1 MIQKFTIGKLV
12 PRCCNRNGKVMTAER
27 KGGDQSRPSKIL
39 LVYSDLKVNSKSSHF
54 LKAFGLIT
62 RHPWLKGPLSAT
74 PLLCLHAKNVA
85 IIFCVERVE
94 TKGITVKL
102 LTVIKQT

>member
-1 MIQKFTIGKLV
+1 
-12 PRCCNRNGKVMTAER
+12 MTAER

-62 RHPWLKGPLSAT
+62 PLF
-74 PLLCLHAKNVA
+74 CLHAKNVA

-102 LTVIKQT
+102 LTAIKQT

>member
-1 MIQKFTIGKLV
+1 MVQKFTIGKLV

-62 RHPWLKGPLSAT
+62 RHP
-74 PLLCLHAKNVA
+74 
-85 IIFCVERVE
+85 
-94 TKGITVKL
+94 
-102 LTVIKQT
+102 

>member
-1 MIQKFTIGKLV
+1 MVQKFTIGKLV

-74 PLLCLHAKNVA
+74 PLVLFTCQKCGHYILRRTCRN
-85 IIFCVERVE
+85 ERDHCE
-94 TKGITVKL
+94 TAHCN
-102 LTVIKQT
+102 